1 MPKRDDA
8 VHHNYPGDL
17 KLDLARRERDH
28 RRAAFSF
35 RSGRIGIH
43 PRAGGWNCGNDGGDR
58 LNESSAGT
66 IRNVNGST
74 ARDPALQQ

>member
-17 KLDLARRERDH
+17 KLDLARRERDDG
-28 RRAAFSF
+28 RTAGDF
-35 RSGRIGIH
+35 RPSRVCIH
-43 PRAGGWNCGNDGGDR
+43 PRTIRRHGRNDGGNR
-58 LNESSAGT
+58 IQHGAFRA
-66 IRNVNGST
+66 IRNRNGST